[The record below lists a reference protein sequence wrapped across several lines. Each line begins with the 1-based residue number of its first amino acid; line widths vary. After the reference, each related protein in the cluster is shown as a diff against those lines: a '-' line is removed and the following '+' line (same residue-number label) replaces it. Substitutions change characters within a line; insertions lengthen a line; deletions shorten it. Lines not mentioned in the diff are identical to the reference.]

1 MNRVLSARY
10 TAFALLYFAQGAI
23 LSYFTSLNAIYLLSF
38 KLTMSQVGLFSAI
51 AVTPMILKIFIGM
64 VSDKVNLFG
73 LGNRKPYI
81 ILGLLMQAVG
91 ILVFPFI
98 HPLHSFV
105 WLTATGFMAITG
117 MALYDTCTDGL
128 ALDTTPLQ
136 DEGKVQGIM
145 VAGRAC
151 GVVVIAGLL
160 GIISNQVNWSWV
172 FYLLA
177 GMTLLPL
184 PLVLMLKEPARTP
197 ETAFRW
203 SAFRVFRRR
212 DVIAL
217 GVLGALFTM
226 ITNGS
231 NQLVNPFLR
240 ENFGISYMMAGFY
253 TAVWGVGV
261 VIGGLT
267 GGRLADRLGHRKAVT
282 GAMLASLAGVSLLA
296 VINGPSVAWPLV
308 FLFGIAYGYYET
320 AFFATSMAV
329 TDIRI
334 AASMFSILMAMANIG
349 SSIGMA
355 VSGSLS
361 DRIGFRWTF
370 AMLGGLNLLV
380 IPLLPI
386 IFRRKTLKGS
396 D

>member
-1 MNRVLSARY
+1 MNKILSARY
-10 TAFALLYFAQGAI
+10 TAFALLYFSQGAI

-38 KLTMSQVGLFSAI
+38 GLTMSQVGLFSSI
-51 AVTPMILKIFIGM
+51 SLIPMILKIFIGM
-64 VSDKVNLFG
+64 LSDKVNLFG
-73 LGNRKPYI
+73 LGNRRPYI
-81 ILGLLMQAVG
+81 VLGLMMQAGG

-98 HPLHSFV
+98 HPLNSFG
-105 WLTATGFMAITG
+105 WLTLTGFLSIAG

-128 ALDTTPLQ
+128 ALDTTPRE

-145 VAGRAC
+145 VAARAC

-160 GIISNQVNWSWV
+160 GIISASVNWSWV

-177 GMTLLPL
+177 AMTLLPV
-184 PLVLMLKEPARTP
+184 PLVVMLKEQERTP
-197 ETAFRW
+197 ENSFNWKAFR
-203 SAFRVFRRR
+203 AFRRR

-217 GVLGALFTM
+217 GILGALFTL

-240 ENFGISYMMAGFY
+240 ETFGISYMMAGFY

-261 VIGGLT
+261 VLGGLT
-267 GGRLADRLGHRKAVT
+267 GGRLTDMLGHRRAVT
-282 GAMLASLAGVSLLA
+282 GAMIASLAGVSLLGVVTSTA
-296 VINGPSVAWPLV
+296 VAWPLV

-320 AFFATSMAV
+320 AFFATSMSV

-349 SSIGMA
+349 SSIGM
-355 VSGSLS
+355 VMSGALS
-361 DRIGFRWTF
+361 DAIGFRWTF
-370 AMLGGLNLLV
+370 VALGFMNILV
-380 IPLLPI
+380 LPLLPL
-386 IFRRKTLKGS
+386 IFSHQRRGS
-396 D
+396 

>member
-1 MNRVLSARY
+1 MNKVLSARY
-10 TAFALLYFAQGAI
+10 TAFALLYFSQGAI

-38 KLTMSQVGLFSAI
+38 GLTMSQVGLFSSI
-51 AVTPMILKIFIGM
+51 SLIPMILKIFIGM
-64 VSDKVNLFG
+64 LSDKVNLFG
-73 LGNRKPYI
+73 LGNRRPYI
-81 ILGLLMQAVG
+81 VLGLMMQAGG

-98 HPLHSFV
+98 HPLNSFG
-105 WLTATGFMAITG
+105 WLTLTGFLSIAG

-128 ALDTTPLQ
+128 ALDTTPRE

-145 VAGRAC
+145 VAARAC

-160 GIISNQVNWSWV
+160 GIISASVNWSWV

-177 GMTLLPL
+177 AMTLLPV
-184 PLVLMLKEPARTP
+184 PLVVMLKEQERTP
-197 ETAFRW
+197 ENSFNWKAFR
-203 SAFRVFRRR
+203 AFRRR

-217 GVLGALFTM
+217 GILGALFTL

-240 ENFGISYMMAGFY
+240 ETFGISYMMAGFY

-261 VIGGLT
+261 VLGGLT
-267 GGRLADRLGHRKAVT
+267 GGRLTDMLGHRRAVT
-282 GAMLASLAGVSLLA
+282 GAMIASLAGVSLLGVVTSTA
-296 VINGPSVAWPLV
+296 VAWPLV

-320 AFFATSMAV
+320 AFFATSMSV

-349 SSIGMA
+349 SSIGM
-355 VSGSLS
+355 VMSGALS
-361 DRIGFRWTF
+361 DAIGFRWTF
-370 AMLGGLNLLV
+370 VALGFMNILV
-380 IPLLPI
+380 LPLLPL
-386 IFRRKTLKGS
+386 IFSHQRRGS
-396 D
+396 